1 MSKYNLKL
9 KKNRIDLHPFP
20 FVVMSHDDFNMSDRP
35 VFVERWQTREE
46 AMHCAKYRQGFGL
59 IVHVFKELAHSENWS

>member
-20 FVVMSHDDFNMSDRP
+20 YVVMSHEDFTLYDKPML
-35 VFVERWQTREE
+35 VERWQTLEE
-46 AMHCAKYRQGFGL
+46 AMHWAKVRQDNGF
-59 IVHVFKELAHSENWS
+59 IVHVYKELAHSENWS